1 MSSTPARKPVGY
13 IIAAIAIIVAF
24 VGIAAGKYLVSE
36 RYIDPYDD
44 DVELT
49 TLRWPNS
56 EIAQLLP
63 KPDSTRGY
71 TYWESSRGF
80 DIDVGDYTIEKFN
93 EYVNECMMR
102 GFTVDYHANPHS
114 FSAYN
119 IDGYDLYLYFYE
131 DDGIMNVDISA
142 PPEETSE
149 NESAI
154 ET

>member
-13 IIAAIAIIVAF
+13 IIAAIAIIIAF
-24 VGIAAGKYLVSE
+24 AGIAAGKYLVSE

-93 EYVNECMMR
+93 EYVNE
-102 GFTVDYHANPHS
+102 
-114 FSAYN
+114 
-119 IDGYDLYLYFYE
+119 
-131 DDGIMNVDISA
+131 
-142 PPEETSE
+142 
-149 NESAI
+149 
-154 ET
+154 